1 MLAEAQAV
9 DHQRA
14 HATRWLQGTDQRIEE
29 RRGKAMGH
37 PEG

>member
-14 HATRWLQGTDQRIEE
+14 HAAGGLQGAYQWVEE
-29 RRGKAMGH
+29 RRGEIVGYPKR
-37 PEG
+37 

>member
-14 HATRWLQGTDQRIEE
+14 YATRWVQGAHQWIEE
-29 RRGKAMGH
+29 RRGKAVGH